1 MLTQEHL
8 KVVMTYNPDT
18 GHIYNNLRP
27 NKALKAINSC
37 GYITVRVFSKS
48 YVAHRLAF
56 LYMTGEFP
64 AGEVDHIN
72 GLRSDNRWCN
82 LRLASKSDNLC
93 NAKAHSSNKLGIKG
107 IHFNKLERKYKTQVR
122 KQGYKTITGTF
133 ETLEEAIAFVQESRI
148 KLHKEFTNHG
158 Q

>member
-1 MLTQEHL
+1 
-8 KVVMTYNPDT
+8 MTYEPST
-18 GHIYNNLRP
+18 GYIYNNLRP
-27 NKALKAINSC
+27 NIPLQAINSG
-37 GYITVRVFSKS
+37 GYVTVKVFNSC

-72 GLRSDNRWCN
+72 GIRSDNRWCN
-82 LRLASKSDNLC
+82 LRIASKSDNRC
-93 NAKAHSSNKLGIKG
+93 NIKAHSNNKLGIKG

-133 ETLEEAIAFVQESRI
+133 ETLEEAIAFVQDSRA
-148 KLHKEFTNHG
+148 KLHKEFVNNG
-158 Q
+158 R